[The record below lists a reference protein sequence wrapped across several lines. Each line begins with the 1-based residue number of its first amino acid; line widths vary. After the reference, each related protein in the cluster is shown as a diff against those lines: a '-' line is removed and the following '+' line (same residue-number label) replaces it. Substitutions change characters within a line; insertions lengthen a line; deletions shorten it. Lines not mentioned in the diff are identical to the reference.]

1 MRACSFVHGVALLL
15 VAATAG
21 AAAQRPASR
30 EISWPPAPEPARIRY
45 VGSLRSEADISRK
58 ESFFKRLGRWLT
70 GGRGTALYQLQRPF
84 DVVVGPGQRYYLTN
98 GSVRHVIVLDKSA
111 RKARFLGEDV
121 PGGLGKPM
129 GLGLG
134 PAGEVYVADAS
145 QRRVVVFDS
154 AGRFQRAF
162 GGATHLLNPVD
173 VAVDGDRVWVVD
185 SYLHQ
190 VLRFDLAGQLTG
202 RIGKTDASIAD
213 RDSRRGA
220 RAAGRP
226 GHEGGDPAGFSPD
239 DLSDVWQNRGN
250 EAAEFRYPVSVA
262 IGPGGAVYV
271 SDQLNFRVQVFDRE
285 GKFVRQIGRL
295 GDQPGT
301 FTRPKGVAVDRAGH
315 LYVVD
320 ASFSNVQVFD
330 AEGRLLLA
338 FGRLGNGEGEHWL
351 PLGIA
356 TDTGDRVYVADRYNN
371 RLQIYQYL
379 AQAESAVVAPGGE

>member
-1 MRACSFVHGVALLL
+1 MRRPPSLRGVAFLL
-15 VAATAG
+15 VAGSTG
-21 AAAQRPASR
+21 LLAQRPATR

-84 DVVVGPGQRYYLTN
+84 DVAVGPGERYYLTN
-98 GSVRHVIVLDKSA
+98 GSVRHVIVFDKGA
-111 RKARFLGEDV
+111 RKARFLGDDV

-154 AGRFQRAF
+154 AGHFQRVF
-162 GGATHLLNPVD
+162 GGASHLLNPVD

-190 VLRFDLAGQLTG
+190 VLRFDLQGNLTG
-202 RIGKTDASIAD
+202 RIGRAEASITD

-220 RAAGRP
+220 RAATRP
-226 GHEGGDPAGFSPD
+226 GHEGGAPAGFSPD
-239 DLSDVWQNRGN
+239 DLSDAWQNRGK

-262 IGPGGAVYV
+262 IGPGGTVYV

-285 GKFVRQIGRL
+285 GKYVRQVGRL

-330 AEGRLLLA
+330 TEGRLLLA

-356 TDTGDRVYVADRYNN
+356 TDASDRVYVADRYNN

-379 AQAESAVVAPGGE
+379 AQAEPAGAAPGGE